1 MKMAF
6 QVSDINIESYNHL
19 ISPGEL
25 KREFPLSEKAKENV
39 INKRNEIKKILSRE
53 DSRKILIVGPCS
65 IHNPEEALEYAEKIA
80 SFQEKVKDKFMILMR
95 TYFEKPRTTIGWK
108 GLINDPNLNGSF
120 DIEKGLRTSRKLLL
134 EINELGVGCATEFL
148 DPTVPQYLSDLV
160 SWTAIGARTTES
172 QPHRELASGL
182 SMPVGFKNTTQGT
195 VKPAINS
202 LKSVSKS
209 HSFLGINPHG
219 KTSVIKTKGNQYC
232 NIILRGGSE
241 GPNYQEDSV
250 KEIQER
256 LEKSE
261 VNPGLIIDCN
271 HGNSNKEFKKQKEIF
286 RNILNQIKQGNNRI
300 LGLMIESNLEE
311 GNQKLTENPEEL
323 KKGIS
328 ITDSCLGWKDTENLI
343 IEGYENLKRKD

>member
-1 MKMAF
+1 MTF

-39 INKRNEIKKILSRE
+39 INKRSEIKKILLGE
-53 DSRKILIVGPCS
+53 NSRKILLLGPCS

-80 SFQEKVKDKFMILMR
+80 SLQEKVKDKFMVLMR

-120 DIEKGLRTSRKLLL
+120 DIEKGLKKARKLLL
-134 EINELGVGCATEFL
+134 EINELGIGCATEFL
-148 DPTVPQYLSDLV
+148 DPTVPQYLSNLI
-160 SWTAIGARTTES
+160 SWAAIGARTTES

-182 SMPVGFKNTTQGT
+182 SMPIGFKNTTQGT

-202 LKSVSKS
+202 LKSVSNS

-219 KTSVIKTKGNQYC
+219 KTSIIKTKGNHYC
-232 NIILRGGSE
+232 HIILRGGSE

-250 KEIQER
+250 KEIQTQ
-256 LEKSE
+256 LEE
-261 VNPGLIIDCN
+261 ADVNQGIIIDCN
-271 HGNSNKEFKKQKEIF
+271 HGNSNKDFKKQKEIF
-286 RNILNQIKQGNNRI
+286 KNILSQIKEGNNKI
-300 LGLMIESNLEE
+300 LGLMIESNLEQ

-323 KKGIS
+323 EAGVS
-328 ITDSCLGWKDTENLI
+328 ITDSCLGWRDTEKLVL
-343 IEGYENLKRKD
+343 EGYESLSK